1 MSRSRRHTPIM
12 GVTTAESEKQDKRRA
27 NRALRRRVKT
37 ILLKDP
43 EADVIPTLE
52 EVSDIWSFEK
62 DGKMYGTFEG
72 WDRK

>member
-27 NRALRRRVKT
+27 NRALRRTVKT
-37 ILLKDP
+37 VLLKEP

-52 EVSDIWSFEK
+52 EVSDIWSFAK
-62 DGKMYGTFEG
+62 DGRVYKTFEG